1 MMIRAYYAIMC
12 KAFSRNM
19 AYRSEVWLR
28 IFGNILIVFI
38 QISIWTALLGTG
50 TLNGIDIKAM
60 ITYSLINAS
69 VSMILMNRV
78 IYVVDDKLKTGNI
91 TSDLLKPISYP
102 LLLFFDQLGNVIFQ
116 MIFTVV
122 PTIFIAWL
130 LFGFSFPTEPYAIV
144 AFVISL
150 LLALLISFFI
160 GYLIAL
166 VSFWFLTTFA
176 LDWMVTALI
185 TVFSGSF
192 LPLWFFSAE
201 WKYIADILPF
211 QFLGFVPAAIY
222 LEKIDASEIIRMI
235 GKGSLWVLLLWL
247 AAKLLW
253 WRAIKR
259 LVIQGG

>member
-1 MMIRAYYAIMC
+1 MMRAYYAITC
-12 KAFSRNM
+12 KAFFRNT

-28 IFGNILIVFI
+28 IFGNISIVFI
-38 QISIWTALLGTG
+38 QISIWKALLGTG
-50 TLNGIDIKAM
+50 TLNGIDIEAM

-69 VSMILMNRV
+69 VSMILMNKV
-78 IYVVDDKLKTGNI
+78 IYVVDDKLKTGDI
-91 TSDLLKPISYP
+91 ISDLLKPISYP
-102 LLLFFDQLGNVIFQ
+102 LLLFYDQLGNVVFQ
-116 MIFTVV
+116 IMFTVV

-130 LFGFSFPTEPYAIV
+130 LFGFSVPTDPYTIV
-144 AFVISL
+144 AFAISL
-150 LLALLISFFI
+150 LLALAISFLM

-201 WKYIADILPF
+201 WKLVADILPF

-222 LEKIDASEIIRMI
+222 MGKMDASEIIWMI
-235 GKGSLWVLLLWL
+235 MKGSVWILLLWL
-247 AAKLLW
+247 ATQFLW
-253 WRAIKR
+253 GRAIKR
-259 LVIQGG
+259 LVVQGG

>member
-1 MMIRAYYAIMC
+1 MMRAHYAIMC
-12 KAFSRNM
+12 KAFSRNT

-28 IFGNILIVFI
+28 IFGNISIVFI

-50 TLNGIDIKAM
+50 TLKGIDIQAM
-60 ITYSLINAS
+60 ITYSLINMS
-69 VSMILMNRV
+69 VSMILMNKV

-102 LLLFFDQLGNVIFQ
+102 LLLFFDQLGNVVFQ
-116 MIFTVV
+116 IIFTVV
-122 PTIFIAWL
+122 PTILISWL

-150 LLALLISFFI
+150 LLALLISFLL

-201 WKYIADILPF
+201 WKFIADMLPF

-222 LEKIDASEIIRMI
+222 MEKMDASEIIWML
-235 GKGSLWVLLLWL
+235 GKGSLWVLLLWC
-247 AAKLLW
+247 ATKLLW

-259 LVIQGG
+259 LEIQGG

>member
-1 MMIRAYYAIMC
+1 
-12 KAFSRNM
+12 M

-28 IFGNILIVFI
+28 IFGNISIVFI
-38 QISIWTALLGTG
+38 QISIWSALLGTG
-50 TLNGIDIKAM
+50 TLNGINIEAM

-69 VSMILMNRV
+69 VSMILMNKV

-91 TSDLLKPISYP
+91 ISDLLKPISYP
-102 LLLFFDQLGNVIFQ
+102 LLLFYDELGNVVFQ
-116 MIFTVV
+116 IMFTVV

-130 LFGFSFPTEPYAIV
+130 LFGFSVPTEPYTIV
-144 AFVISL
+144 AFAISL
-150 LLALLISFFI
+150 LLALIISFLM

-201 WKYIADILPF
+201 WKFIADILPF

-222 LEKIDASEIIRMI
+222 MGKIDASEIIWMI
-235 GKGSLWVLLLWL
+235 MKGSVWILLLWL
-247 AAKLLW
+247 ATQFLW
-253 WRAIKR
+253 GRAVKR
-259 LVIQGG
+259 LVVQGG

>member
-1 MMIRAYYAIMC
+1 MMRAYYAITC
-12 KAFSRNM
+12 KAFFRNT

-28 IFGNILIVFI
+28 IFGNISIVFI
-38 QISIWTALLGTG
+38 QISIWRALLGTG
-50 TLNGIDIKAM
+50 SLNGINIEAM

-69 VSMILMNRV
+69 VSMMLMNKV

-91 TSDLLKPISYP
+91 ISDLLKPISYP
-102 LLLFFDQLGNVIFQ
+102 LLLFYDELGNVVFQ
-116 MIFTVV
+116 IMFTVV

-130 LFGFSFPTEPYAIV
+130 IFGFSFPTEPYTIV

-150 LLALLISFFI
+150 LIALAISFLL

-176 LDWMVTALI
+176 LDWMVAALI

-201 WKYIADILPF
+201 WRFIADMLPF

-222 LEKIDASEIIRMI
+222 MGKMDASEILWMI
-235 GKGSLWVLLLWL
+235 MKGSVWILILWL
-247 AAKLLW
+247 ATQLLW
-253 WRAIKR
+253 SRAIKR
-259 LVIQGG
+259 LVVQGG

>member
-1 MMIRAYYAIMC
+1 MMRAYYAITC
-12 KAFSRNM
+12 KAFFRNT

-28 IFGNILIVFI
+28 IFGNISIVFI
-38 QISIWTALLGTG
+38 QISIWKALLGTG
-50 TLNGIDIKAM
+50 TLNGIDIEAM
-60 ITYSLINAS
+60 ITYSLINAA
-69 VSMILMNRV
+69 VSMILMSRV
-78 IYVVDDKLKTGNI
+78 IYVVDDKLKTGDI
-91 TSDLLKPISYP
+91 ISDLLKPISYP
-102 LLLFFDQLGNVIFQ
+102 LLLFYDQLGNVVFQ
-116 MIFTVV
+116 ILFTAV

-130 LFGFSFPTEPYAIV
+130 IFGFSFPTEPYTLV

-150 LLALLISFFI
+150 MIALAISFLI

-201 WKYIADILPF
+201 WKFVADILPF

-222 LEKIDASEIIRMI
+222 M
-235 GKGSLWVLLLWL
+235 GKMDTGEMMWMTMKGIVWILLLWL
-247 AAKLLW
+247 ATQLLW
-253 WRAIKR
+253 SRAIRR
-259 LVIQGG
+259 LVVQGG